1 MLVKQPSLLGTDTS
15 SFSSAQKSDNSKESS
30 SFASRRSSNQTV
42 FEDFEDGAA
51 GEDDTTVPGRFPT
64 VLQADSANN
73 YKLSKDQIKDA
84 FLKTLA
90 MKPSRTGEN
99 IITVYL
105 PARPSLGGEPKRL
118 GYLHDIDT
126 VIDYLLATSSTISS
140 PRFASSQKQGFFK
153 NNVLTNAIIKYIT
166 DTVLKGDISSVEKT
180 HPILYSRASKMLSSG
195 QSGEGKIGK
204 IKIYFSKW
212 NKTLPF

>member
-1 MLVKQPSLLGTDTS
+1 LLVKQPSLLSTDTS
-15 SFSSAQKSDNSKESS
+15 IFSTQKSDNSKESS
-30 SFASRRSSNQTV
+30 PVSSRRSSNQTV
-42 FEDFEDGAA
+42 FEDFENGAA
-51 GEDDTTVPGRFPT
+51 GEDDTTVPGSFPT
-64 VLQADSANN
+64 VLQADSTNN
-73 YKLSKDQIKDA
+73 YKLSKDQIKNA

-99 IITVYL
+99 ITTVYL

-126 VIDYLLATSSTISS
+126 VIDYLLASSSKISS
-140 PRFASSQKQGFFK
+140 PRFSYTQKQGFFK
-153 NNVLTNAIIKYIT
+153 NNILTNALVKYIT
-166 DTVLKGDISSVEKT
+166 DDVLKGDISSVEKT
-180 HPILYSRASKMLSSG
+180 HPILYGRASKMLSSG
-195 QSGEGKIGK
+195 QTGEGKIGK